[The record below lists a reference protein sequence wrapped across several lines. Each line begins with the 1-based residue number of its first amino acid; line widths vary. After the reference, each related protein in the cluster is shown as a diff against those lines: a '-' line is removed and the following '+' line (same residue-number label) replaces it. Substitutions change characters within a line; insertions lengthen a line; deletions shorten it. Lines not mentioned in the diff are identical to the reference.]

1 MRSVKNFKNSA
12 FPYKLMSMF
21 INKFKKIFL
30 ATAFTLALG
39 TVFAD
44 GEPEKNAETQSKES
58 AKKNIDIN
66 EEIQRE
72 FHITVSAMNFNLN
85 PHTAAYSMEAQI
97 LDGLYEGLYSYDPRT
112 LEPKNALATECKL
125 SRDKLRVTYKI
136 REDAKF
142 SDGQPINAFSVRNAW
157 LMLIATPNAPYASFL
172 DCVKGAREFRAGKI
186 PESEVGIQARDNTTL
201 VLHLNA
207 PTAHLNK
214 ILCHHAFAIK
224 TGSDN
229 VFSGAFV
236 LKERTDNMILLE
248 KNQNYWDAENVHIP
262 SVRISTSDEIVD
274 NAWDFNMGKVDW
286 IASVFNSKTIL
297 NQDSVRLAAIFG
309 TEYIFFKCQN
319 SPWDKAEFRNALIS
333 AVPWSRLRK
342 NSLIK
347 ATTLIYPLNG
357 YPKVEG
363 LSDTETEDAIDM
375 IKEAKKAAGIG
386 ENEKLKL
393 KFDISATSTRQQDF
407 YEILKEAWAPLGI
420 ELEAKI
426 TNDYRYVESIPSS
439 DADLFVYSWIGDF
452 ADPLAFLELFK
463 ENSTLNQTKWQ
474 NEKFNALLK
483 EASLTND
490 NEEHNKLLANAE
502 QVLIDDGVIMPV
514 QHSISLNALNIN
526 AVGGWYTNALDI
538 HPYKYLYFKEY
549 KSAIPNVVLLD
560 NKNNTKKI
568 N

>member
-1 MRSVKNFKNSA
+1 
-12 FPYKLMSMF
+12 
-21 INKFKKIFL
+21 
-30 ATAFTLALG
+30 
-39 TVFAD
+39 
-44 GEPEKNAETQSKES
+44 
-58 AKKNIDIN
+58 
-66 EEIQRE
+66 
-72 FHITVSAMNFNLN
+72 
-85 PHTAAYSMEAQI
+85 
-97 LDGLYEGLYSYDPRT
+97 
-112 LEPKNALATECKL
+112 
-125 SRDKLRVTYKI
+125 
-136 REDAKF
+136 
-142 SDGQPINAFSVRNAW
+142 
-157 LMLIATPNAPYASFL
+157 
-172 DCVKGAREFRAGKI
+172 
-186 PESEVGIQARDNTTL
+186 
-201 VLHLNA
+201 
-207 PTAHLNK
+207 
-214 ILCHHAFAIK
+214 
-224 TGSDN
+224 
-229 VFSGAFV
+229 
-236 LKERTDNMILLE
+236 
-248 KNQNYWDAENVHIP
+248 
-262 SVRISTSDEIVD
+262 
-274 NAWDFNMGKVDW
+274 
-286 IASVFNSKTIL
+286 
-297 NQDSVRLAAIFG
+297 
-309 TEYIFFKCQN
+309 
-319 SPWDKAEFRNALIS
+319 
-333 AVPWSRLRK
+333 
-342 NSLIK
+342 
-347 ATTLIYPLNG
+347 
-357 YPKVEG
+357 
-363 LSDTETEDAIDM
+363 M

-490 NEEHNKLLANAE
+490 NEEHYKLLANAE